1 MRSAAPR
8 VCCRPSPASARRSWP
23 WSRFAPATDLPR
35 QVQGRMP
42 LQPTLSPTGDPDAA
56 HPGES
61 TDDGDSTAPL
71 PAPSGPS
78 RAVLMLVHPRLLFLY
93 WVIDGEIEERLR
105 RPGLTTALVVEVS
118 ADGRTFRE
126 TDRRGFHTRA
136 PCWDGPNPTVDFP
149 GPGPL
154 RPDNGGPLRAV

>member
-8 VCCRPSPASARRSWP
+8 ACCRPSPASARRSWP

-35 QVQGRMP
+35 QVRGRMP
-42 LQPTLSPTGDPDAA
+42 LQPTLFPTGDPDAA
-56 HPGES
+56 HPGEP

-93 WVIDGEIEERLR
+93 WVIDGESEERLR
-105 RPGLTTALVVEVS
+105 RPGVETGVGGGVS
-118 ADGRTFRE
+118 AGGRQLRE
-126 TDRRGFHTRA
+126 PA
-136 PCWDGPNPTVDFP
+136 
-149 GPGPL
+149 
-154 RPDNGGPLRAV
+154 